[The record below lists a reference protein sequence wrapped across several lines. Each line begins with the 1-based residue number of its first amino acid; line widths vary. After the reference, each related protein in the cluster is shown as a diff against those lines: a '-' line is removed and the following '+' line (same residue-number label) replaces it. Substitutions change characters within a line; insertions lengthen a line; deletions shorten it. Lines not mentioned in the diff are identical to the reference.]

1 MPHKRIQLIHWKRGI
16 ILSAL
21 SSHPTMVGNFAKLD
35 RSAMVQREGEI
46 DYASLLN
53 EIAGLGILLRSA
65 LLKPIE
71 PRNCVGIVCKL

>member
-1 MPHKRIQLIHWKRGI
+1 
-16 ILSAL
+16 
-21 SSHPTMVGNFAKLD
+21 MVGNFAKLD

-53 EIAGLGILLRSA
+53 EIADLGILLRSA

-71 PRNCVGIVCKL
+71 PRN